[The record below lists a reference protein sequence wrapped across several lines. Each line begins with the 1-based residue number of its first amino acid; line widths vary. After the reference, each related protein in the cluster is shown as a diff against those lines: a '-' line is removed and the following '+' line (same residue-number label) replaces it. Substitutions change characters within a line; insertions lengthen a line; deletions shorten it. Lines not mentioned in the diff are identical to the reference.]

1 MTTADRPA
9 STLRELRQKRERSE
23 DWIGYA
29 GWTAIG
35 TAALSGTIIIAPAL
49 DHPEEFPARL
59 PLLTTVLGQ
68 ALVGYKLVRE
78 RSQWAAWG
86 LMAMSLASFV
96 LDAVARGLLQGI
108 VWKVIIGYVY
118 IRGFLAALDYHEV
131 GKEIEAAKDT
141 EVFSTNV
148 R

>member
-1 MTTADRPA
+1 VESDRAPLLV

-35 TAALSGTIIIAPAL
+35 TAALSGTIIIAL
-49 DHPEEFPARL
+49 
-59 PLLTTVLGQ
+59 
-68 ALVGYKLVRE
+68 
-78 RSQWAAWG
+78 
-86 LMAMSLASFV
+86 
-96 LDAVARGLLQGI
+96 
-108 VWKVIIGYVY
+108 
-118 IRGFLAALDYHEV
+118 ALDYHEMS
-131 GKEIEAAKDT
+131 KEIEAAKDT